1 MTTALPSRVTIR
13 EVGPRDGLQAERPLP
28 VAMRAGLIDMMSGAE
43 LPKIEAVSFVSEQAV
58 PSMAGAA
65 DVWSMVRARPEIA
78 YSALVP
84 NRRGAEAAVA
94 AGGFSSLQAFL
105 AASEGYNTRNVG
117 KSVEESLADVAAV
130 VSVARAADLPV
141 EVSISC
147 AFGDPY
153 EGEVQ
158 PSRVVEV
165 AKQVADLG
173 AVGVSLG
180 DTTGMADPAKVW
192 ELVPLVRDAVP
203 AVRINCHFHD
213 SRGAALAN
221 VLAAMEVGVEEFD
234 SAIGGM
240 GGSPFA
246 PGPNGN
252 LATEDLVAMLGG
264 MGIDT
269 GVDVM
274 SLFTAARMVENMIGH
289 RLPARAWRA
298 DYPEH
303 GWEALSHNP
312 NLPGYWTDPD
322 GEPESS
328 GDGGTP
334 PATG

>member
-1 MTTALPSRVTIR
+1 MSRHLPTRVTIR

-28 VAMRAGLIDMMSGAE
+28 AATRAGLIDMMSGAE
-43 LPKIEAVSFVSEQAV
+43 VPKIEAVSFVSERAV

-65 DVWSMVRARPEIA
+65 EVWSLCHARPETA

-105 AASEGYNTRNVG
+105 AASEGYNTHNVG

-130 VSVARAADLPV
+130 VEVARGAGLPA

-147 AFGDPY
+147 SFGDPY
-153 EGEVQ
+153 EGEVE

-165 AKQVADLG
+165 TKRVADLG

-180 DTTGMADPAKVW
+180 DTTGMANPSKVW
-192 ELVPLVRDAVP
+192 DLVPMVRDAVP
-203 AVRINCHFHD
+203 TVRINCHFHD
-213 SRGAALAN
+213 SRGSALAN
-221 VLAAMEVGVEEFD
+221 ALAAMEAGVEEFD

-252 LATEDLVAMLGG
+252 LATEDLVAMLEG
-264 MGIDT
+264 MGIST

-274 SLFTAARMVENMIGH
+274 SLFTAARMVESMIGH
-289 RLPARAWRA
+289 RLPAHAWRA

-303 GWEALSHNP
+303 GWEALPHNP
-312 NLPGYWTDPD
+312 NLPGYWA
-322 GEPESS
+322 EPE
-328 GDGGTP
+328 D
-334 PATG
+334 